1 MNAHTPAPAA
11 ILWDMD
17 GTLIDSEP
25 YWIAA
30 ETALAERFGVTWT
43 HEDGLSLVG
52 RPLVDSGRILQERG
66 VALDVEEIIASMVAT
81 VADRVRAHVPWQADA
96 RLLLERVVA
105 AGIPCALVTM
115 SYTRLADAFLAQVPD
130 AFAVVV
136 TGDEVE
142 RGKPDPESYLTAA
155 ARLGVDPTRCV
166 AIEDSP
172 AGIGS
177 ALASGAHTIGVR
189 RLVPVEPRP
198 GLSRVRSLENVTV
211 ETLGEIAAGRRLDDL
226 GLDDLGFDDL
236 GPDGQ
241 GSAGV

>member
-1 MNAHTPAPAA
+1 MNAHTTAPAA

-52 RPLVDSGRILQERG
+52 RPLSDSGQILQERG
-66 VALDVEEIIASMVAT
+66 VALEVDEIIASMVAT
-81 VADRVRAHVPWQADA
+81 VADRVRSHVPWQADA

-115 SYTRLADAFLAQVPD
+115 SYSTLADAFLAQVPE

-136 TGDEVE
+136 TGDQVA
-142 RGKPDPESYLTAA
+142 RGKPDPEAYLTAA
-155 ARLGVDPTRCV
+155 RLLGVDAASCV

-177 ALASGAHTIGVR
+177 ALASGAATIGVQ
-189 RLVPVEPRP
+189 RLVPVGADPRLTRLSTLA
-198 GLSRVRSLENVTV
+198 GLDV
-211 ETLGEIAAGRRLDDL
+211 EALGRIAAGERWDALDAL
-226 GLDDLGFDDL
+226 
-236 GPDGQ
+236 
-241 GSAGV
+241 